1 MENSGSGIDLLV
13 MSFVGNTYQSGKRF
27 LMMKQETNDE
37 TDSLM
42 KVSKNVML
50 TQMSSKVGINKFGEK
65 AVAAMVKEY
74 RKI

>member
-1 MENSGSGIDLLV
+1 
-13 MSFVGNTYQSGKRF
+13 
-27 LMMKQETNDE
+27 MMKQETNDE